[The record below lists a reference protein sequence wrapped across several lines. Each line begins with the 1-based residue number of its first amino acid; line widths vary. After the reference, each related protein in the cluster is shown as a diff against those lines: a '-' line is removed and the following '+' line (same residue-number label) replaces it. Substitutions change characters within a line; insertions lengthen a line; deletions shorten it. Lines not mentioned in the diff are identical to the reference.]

1 MLLLRARKHISF
13 YVGASILEREEALQ
27 SDSTPSPPGRGR
39 DLRLRLSKGL
49 VEGVLPHKL
58 AEPELGLHLAL

>member
-1 MLLLRARKHISF
+1 M
-13 YVGASILEREEALQ
+13 LEREEALQ
-27 SDSTPSPPGRGR
+27 SNSTPAPPGRGR